1 MNNNLSKK
9 GGHPPPVRNA
19 PQNGTS
25 FWGTT
30 KTSFLSLTK
39 TSFLLPTK
47 TSFLFV
53 TYLSLT

>member
-1 MNNNLSKK
+1 MNKHLTKK
-9 GGHPPPVRNA
+9 GGRPPSVRNA